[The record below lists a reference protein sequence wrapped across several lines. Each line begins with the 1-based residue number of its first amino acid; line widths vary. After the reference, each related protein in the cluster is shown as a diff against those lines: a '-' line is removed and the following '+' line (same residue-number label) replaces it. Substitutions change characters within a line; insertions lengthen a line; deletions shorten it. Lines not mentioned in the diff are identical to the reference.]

1 VTTGKE
7 DNKPGT
13 KSGTP
18 AGTGTPT
25 SGINLADLIEKAQAA
40 GLGGDVSSK
49 GPVYTKQDAEAA
61 VQSVYQ
67 QLLGRNAV
75 GAERSKAISVFLG
88 QGADTGATGRQQ
100 AIVDMVQ
107 NDREFVVRQE
117 NKYMDAIYNRIAQD
131 VREAQG

>member
-7 DNKPGT
+7 PKPNT

-18 AGTGTPT
+18 AGTGTQT
-25 SGINLADLIEKAQAA
+25 GGIDLGALVAAAQAA

-75 GAERSKAISVFLG
+75 GAEKSKAISMFLG
-88 QGADTGATGRQQ
+88 QGADTGASGRQQ

-107 NDREFVVRQE
+107 NDREFIVRQE
-117 NKYMDAIYNRIAQD
+117 NKYMDAIYNRIEQD

>member
-1 VTTGKE
+1 VAKDT
-7 DNKPGT
+7 KPDT

-18 AGTGTPT
+18 AGTG
-25 SGINLADLIEKAQAA
+25 SQAGGIDLAALVKAAQAA
-40 GLGGDVSSK
+40 GLGGDVAAK
-49 GPVYTKQDAEAA
+49 GPTYTKQDAEAV

-75 GAERSKAISVFLG
+75 GAEKSKAISMFLG
-88 QGADTGATGRQQ
+88 QGADTGASGRQQ

-107 NDREFVVRQE
+107 GDREFIVRQE
-117 NKYMDAIYNRIAQD
+117 NKYMDAIYNRIAED

>member
-1 VTTGKE
+1 MTTGKE
-7 DNKPGT
+7 PKPNT

-18 AGTGTPT
+18 AGTGSK
-25 SGINLADLIEKAQAA
+25 SGNIDLAALVAAAQAA
-40 GLGGDVSSK
+40 GLGGDVSAT
-49 GPVYTKQDAEAA
+49 GPTYTKQDAEAV

-75 GAERSKAISVFLG
+75 GAEKAKAISTFFS
-88 QGADTGATGRQQ
+88 QGAETGASGRQQ

-107 NDREFVVRQE
+107 NDREFIVRQE
-117 NKYMDAIYNRIAQD
+117 NNYMDAIYNRIAQD

>member
-1 VTTGKE
+1 MTTGKE
-7 DNKPGT
+7 TKPNT

-18 AGTGTPT
+18 AGTGTPST
-25 SGINLADLIEKAQAA
+25 GVDLAALVKAAQAA
-40 GLGGDVSSK
+40 GLGGDVAS
-49 GPVYTKQDAEAA
+49 GPTYTKQDAEAV

-75 GAERSKAISVFLG
+75 GAEKAKAINMFFS
-88 QGADTGATGRQQ
+88 QGADTGASGRQQ

>member
-1 VTTGKE
+1 MAGEK

-13 KSGTP
+13 KSGTA
-18 AGTGTPT
+18 AGTGTT
-25 SGINLADLIEKAQAA
+25 SSGVDLAALVKAAQAA
-40 GLGGDVSSK
+40 GLGGDVAS
-49 GPVYTKQDAEAA
+49 GPTYTKQDAEAV

-75 GAERSKAISVFLG
+75 GAEKSKAISMFLG
-88 QGADTGATGRQQ
+88 QSKDTGASGRQQ

-107 NDREFVVRQE
+107 ADREFTVRQE
-117 NKYMDAIYNRIAQD
+117 NNYMDAIYNRIAQD

>member
-1 VTTGKE
+1 VAKDT
-7 DNKPGT
+7 KPDT

-18 AGTGTPT
+18 AGTGTPS

-40 GLGGDVSSK
+40 GLGGDVANK
-49 GPVYTKQDAEAA
+49 GPTYTKQDAEAV

-75 GAERSKAISVFLG
+75 GAEKSKAINIFFS
-88 QGADTGATGRQQ
+88 QGSETGTTGRQQ

-107 NDREFVVRQE
+107 GDREFTVRQE
-117 NKYMDAIYNRIAQD
+117 NKYMDAIYNRVAQD

>member
-1 VTTGKE
+1 MTTGKE
-7 DNKPGT
+7 PKPNT

-18 AGTGTPT
+18 AGTGSKS
-25 SGINLADLIEKAQAA
+25 SGIDLAALVAAAQAA

-49 GPVYTKQDAEAA
+49 GPTYTRQDAEAV

-75 GAERSKAISVFLG
+75 GAEKSKAISMFFS
-88 QGADTGATGRQQ
+88 QGADTGVSGRQE
-100 AIVDMVQ
+100 AIVDLVQ
-107 NDREFVVRQE
+107 GSREFTVRQE
-117 NKYMDAIYNRIAQD
+117 NDYMDAIYKRIAED

>member
-1 VTTGKE
+1 MAGEK
-7 DNKPGT
+7 DNKAGT

-18 AGTGTPT
+18 AGTGSS
-25 SGINLADLIEKAQAA
+25 SGNIDLAALVQAAQAA
-40 GLGGDVSSK
+40 GLGGDVSS
-49 GPVYTKQDAEAA
+49 GPSYTKQDAEAV

-75 GAERSKAISVFLG
+75 GAEKSKAINLFFS
-88 QGADTGATGRQQ
+88 QADDTGASGRQQ

-107 NDREFVVRQE
+107 NDREFTVRQE

>member
-1 VTTGKE
+1 MTTGKE
-7 DNKPGT
+7 NKPNT

-18 AGTGTPT
+18 AGTGQQT
-25 SGINLADLIEKAQAA
+25 SGVDLAALVKAAQAA
-40 GLGGDVSSK
+40 GLGGDVAS
-49 GPVYTKQDAEAA
+49 GPTYTKQDAEAV

-75 GAERSKAISVFLG
+75 GAEKAKAISMFFS
-88 QGADTGATGRQQ
+88 QGAETGTTGRQQ

-107 NDREFVVRQE
+107 NDREFIVRQE
-117 NKYMDAIYNRIAQD
+117 NDYMDAIYKRIAED

>member
-1 VTTGKE
+1 MAETDK
-7 DNKPGT
+7 NKPKT
-13 KSGTP
+13 QSGTP
-18 AGTGTPT
+18 AGTGSK
-25 SGINLADLIEKAQAA
+25 SGNIDLAALVQAAQAA

-49 GPVYTKQDAEAA
+49 GPTYTKQDAEAA

-75 GAERSKAISVFLG
+75 GAEKSKAISMFLG
-88 QGADTGATGRQQ
+88 QGADTGASGRQQ

-107 NDREFVVRQE
+107 NDREFLVRQE
-117 NKYMDAIYNRIAQD
+117 NRYMDAIYNRIEQD

>member
-1 VTTGKE
+1 MTTGKE
-7 DNKPGT
+7 NNKPGT

-18 AGTGTPT
+18 AGTGTPS
-25 SGINLADLIEKAQAA
+25 SGVNLADLIAKAQAA
-40 GLGGDVSSK
+40 GLGGDVSQ
-49 GPVYTKQDAEAA
+49 GPTYTKQDAEAA
-61 VQSVYQ
+61 VQSIYQ

-75 GAERSKAISVFLG
+75 GAERSKAISMFLG
-88 QGADTGATGRQQ
+88 QNEDTGASGRQQ
-100 AIVDMVQ
+100 AVVDMVQ